1 MQDFVHQPYEPGE
14 RGGGGGGGGGGAN
27 VVATAAV
34 IVAVIAMTVPGV
46 KTSPRVLQRLSKL
59 RL

>member
-1 MQDFVHQPYEPGE
+1 MNQASAEVAAAEE
-14 RGGGGGGGGGGAN
+14 AEGAN